1 MKVAYVDLSGFRG
14 YRNRIRLD
22 FADAFTIIDGRNGVG
37 KSTVFD
43 AIEFVLTGTVSKYD
57 SAKASG
63 ETIKDYLWWTGEG
76 AAPKARY
83 VEVGFHDDDQLIS
96 LKRTEFDE
104 PNAEQ
109 IQRITAGLVDQSLVP
124 SNAPLQQLCATT
136 IIRDEHIAS
145 LSLDLKE
152 TDRYALLRDALGA
165 NDAEAW
171 IKRGADLAAAAKKR
185 TSAAQND
192 VTTTNAELA
201 ASARRV
207 DEIRANLIA
216 ESAIAEASARLRQFA
231 GTELPPDR
239 LSGPVRQRIADLTLS
254 ITSLF
259 ELASQAELIGSD
271 RQRLTSLG
279 DAVEEATER
288 RVAAEAAL
296 SAIEPSETTMSSALA
311 AAAKNIVDLVALGRK
326 IGLQDGQCPL
336 CAKGQSH
343 DEFVHGISV
352 AETVA
357 RRLDEAAA
365 REAERD
371 QRKKAAEQEL
381 SVAASHL
388 ETVLATRTATLTR
401 IAAFEEARKKI
412 GVSDDATATAI
423 RQQANHLRE
432 ILDQAQRDLRVL
444 DTLRFNSELERAQKI
459 ASEVTARLSRAQ
471 DRLGRA
477 QKAEAVAQAF
487 HDAARRA
494 AAETLDIRLDRVLP
508 LMSELYQ
515 RLRPHPIWK
524 DIEYSIRGDVRR
536 FLKLQVG
543 EDLNP
548 QFIFSSGQRRATG
561 LAFLLSINISLAWSK
576 WRSILLDDPVQH
588 IDDFRAV
595 HLAEVAAQLVS
606 EGRQIVCAV
615 EDSALAD
622 MLCRRLP
629 ITALGQAKRITLGV
643 DDQGALAKIDEKLL
657 APSVQRALISVAGK
671 SAAS

>member
-1 MKVAYVDLSGFRG
+1 MKIAFVDLSGFRG
-14 YRNRIRLD
+14 YRNRLRLD

-57 SAKASG
+57 RAKASG
-63 ETIKDYLWWTGEG
+63 ESVEDYLWWTGEG
-76 AAPKARY
+76 PPPHERY
-83 VEVGFHDDDQLIS
+83 VEVGFRDDDTTIT
-96 LKRTEFDE
+96 LKRTQFEE
-104 PNAEQ
+104 PDAIQ
-109 IQRITAGLVDQSLVP
+109 IQRIIGGLVDLGLVP
-124 SNAPLQQLCATT
+124 SKDPLQQLCAAT

-152 TDRYALLRDALGA
+152 ADRYALLRDALGA

-171 IKRGADLAAAAKKR
+171 IRRGADLVAAAKKR
-185 TSAAQND
+185 TSAAQAE
-192 VTTTNAELA
+192 VTDTNAELA

-207 DEIRANLIA
+207 DEIRASLIA
-216 ESAIAEASARLRQFA
+216 ESAIAEASARLQKFA

-239 LSGPVRQRIADLTLS
+239 LSGPVRQQIANLTFN
-254 ITSLF
+254 IMSLF
-259 ELASQAELIGSD
+259 ELAAQADRVESD
-271 RQRLTSLG
+271 RQRLASLDEVVR
-279 DAVEEATER
+279 DATNQLA
-288 RVAAEAAL
+288 AAEAAV
-296 SAIEPSETTMSSALA
+296 SAIGSPETTTSSALA
-311 AAAKNIVDLVALGRK
+311 AAAKNIVDLVSLGRK
-326 IGLQDGQCPL
+326 IGLRDGQCPL
-336 CAKGQSH
+336 CAHGQSH
-343 DEFVHGISV
+343 DDFVHGLSI

-357 RRLDEAAA
+357 RGLDEAAA
-365 REAERD
+365 REAERE
-371 QRKKAAEQEL
+371 QRRKVAEQER
-381 SVAASHL
+381 SAAKSHL
-388 ETVLATRTATLTR
+388 DNVLSIRGATFAQVT
-401 IAAFEEARKKI
+401 AFEDARKKG
-412 GVSDDATATAI
+412 GVGDDATADAI
-423 RQQANHLRE
+423 RQRANHLRE
-432 ILDQAQRDLRVL
+432 TLEEAQRDLRVL
-444 DTLRFNSELERAQKI
+444 DTLRFNRELERAQGI
-459 ASEVTARLSRAQ
+459 ASEVAARHSRAQ

-477 QKAEAVAQAF
+477 QKSEAVAHAF

-494 AAETLDIRLDRVLP
+494 AAETLDLRLDRVLP

-543 EDLNP
+543 EELNP

-561 LAFLLSINISLAWSK
+561 LAFLLSINASLAWSK

-615 EDSALAD
+615 EDAALAD

-629 ITALGQAKRITLGV
+629 ITTLGQAKRITLGV
-643 DDQGALAKIDEKLL
+643 DDQGALAKLSEKLL
-657 APSVQRALISVAGK
+657 APSVRRALVSDTDQSVA
-671 SAAS
+671 S